1 MGARSPFVG
10 RESMCRSREGRA
22 KNGRP
27 VRWLAFRIGRLERS
41 LNPLSSEPSEGGAH
55 PSSSLFWAP
64 SILAQSPRA
73 ISSRIA
79 KTSDG
84 DIFSLLRPAE
94 NLPPDSPADV
104 MIPRRFEEAPM
115 TLPGAEFLELQNRV
129 LLGRHRA
136 VWRRPRLWPG
146 KRPRAG
152 LPHAPRA
159 QPGPLSQSSLSRPRT
174 KGVR

>member
-1 MGARSPFVG
+1 MGARSPFV
-10 RESMCRSREGRA
+10 RRQSMCRSRERRA

-55 PSSSLFWAP
+55 ASS
-64 SILAQSPRA
+64 
-73 ISSRIA
+73 
-79 KTSDG
+79 
-84 DIFSLLRPAE
+84 FSFGLLRFLPKAQGRSAAE
-94 NLPPDSPADV
+94 SRRHPTATSSPSHDLQKCLPPDSPADV

-115 TLPGAEFLELQNRV
+115 TLPGAESLELHIRV
-129 LLGRHRA
+129 LLWRHRA
-136 VWRRPRLWPG
+136 AWRRPRLWPD

-174 KGVR
+174 KGGR